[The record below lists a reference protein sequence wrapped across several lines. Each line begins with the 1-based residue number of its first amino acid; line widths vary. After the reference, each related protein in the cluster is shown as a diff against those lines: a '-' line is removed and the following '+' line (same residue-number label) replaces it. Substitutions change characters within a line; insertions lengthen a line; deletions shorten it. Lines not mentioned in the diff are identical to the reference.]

1 MVGEVIMNGRIFNA
15 IVIEPTVDVREYRK
29 SLINVLKVAVLNPQC
44 ELENVD
50 IYNILDIIEETDTSK
65 KGGEV

>member
-15 IVIEPTVDVREYRK
+15 IVIEPTVDVCEYRR
-29 SLINVLKVAVLNPQC
+29 SLINTLKVAVLNPQC
-44 ELENVD
+44 DLENED
-50 IYNILDIIEETDTSK
+50 IYNILDIIEATDTSK